1 MSAHSPE
8 TIKHVT
14 DGLSLVTVIGTLAE
28 VLPALAALFSIV
40 WTCFRIYELKTVQG
54 WLGKLKDK
62 DVSSD

>member
-1 MSAHSPE
+1 MAAHSTE

-40 WTCFRIYELKTVQG
+40 WTCFRIYELKTIQD
-54 WLGKLKDK
+54 WLAKLKDK